1 MPFALSDAGPI
12 VQLGAEI
19 VAEAAAAVSLLIG
32 DDFDASD
39 LTSVE
44 GQIFHVLALRE
55 LYAQGGLLEVVDA
68 LNLDNAQGRVLEGLG
83 ASFGLPR
90 LGASYGTVAG
100 LVVGT
105 PGFDFSNR
113 LFRHLPTDTLWR
125 APAGSV
131 IPGGGSVTV
140 TFVADA
146 PVDVTVA
153 ITGSDFWQPV
163 QVTTSI
169 TAVSNATEGAPGE
182 PEEDLETYRARLK
195 ASQASGAG
203 TEPAILAALLK
214 VPGVTAETR
223 VLVNRTLVVDPDTG
237 VPPKSVEAI
246 VVGGGDEAIVR
257 ALYASV
263 SAVAG
268 FSGTTV
274 VPAGTYSG
282 IDIEVAF
289 TRPATIDLEAQVVLT
304 TTGAEEDL
312 PVDYVDQVEGAVA
325 GLAWKIG
332 QDAKVK
338 NLYRAIELVLPDD
351 AYAAVTAGF
360 RLAGSADAFVPIY
373 SVGPRARVAIDAAD
387 VTVSTV

>member
-1 MPFALSDAGPI
+1 VPFALSDAGPI

-32 DDFDASD
+32 EDFDASD

-83 ASFGLPR
+83 ASNGLPR
-90 LGASYGTVAG
+90 LGASYGSVAG
-100 LVVGT
+100 TVVGT
-105 PGFDFSNR
+105 VGFDFSNR

-125 APAGSV
+125 APAASV
-131 IPGGGSVTV
+131 IGGGGTATV
-140 TFVADA
+140 TLAAVD

-153 ITGSDFWQPV
+153 VTGSDFWEVV
-163 QVTTSI
+163 QVTPSI
-169 TAVSNATEGAPGE
+169 LTVNNATEGTPGE

-195 ASQASGAG
+195 ASTASGAG
-203 TEPAILAALLK
+203 TEPAILAALLQ

-223 VLVNRTLVVDPDTG
+223 VLVNRTLVVDADG

-268 FSGTTV
+268 FAGTTIIA
-274 VPAGTYSG
+274 AGTYTG

-360 RLAGSADAFVPIY
+360 RPAGSGDAFVPIY
-373 SVGPRARVAIDAAD
+373 SVGPRGRAAIDAAD
-387 VTVSTV
+387 VAVSTV

>member
-1 MPFALSDAGPI
+1 MPFSLSDAGPI

-32 DDFDASD
+32 EDFDASD

-83 ASFGLPR
+83 ASMALPR
-90 LGASYGTVAG
+90 LGASFGTVAG
-100 LVVGT
+100 TVVGT
-105 PGFDFSNR
+105 VGFDFSNR

-125 APAGSV
+125 APAASV
-131 IPGGGSVTV
+131 IGGGGTVTV
-140 TFVADA
+140 TFAAVD

-153 ITGSDFWQPV
+153 ITGSDFWEVV
-163 QVTTSI
+163 QVTPSI
-169 TAVSNATEGAPGE
+169 LTVNNATEGTPGE

-195 ASQASGAG
+195 ASTASGAG
-203 TEPAILAALLK
+203 TEPAILAALLQ

-223 VLVNRTLVVDPDTG
+223 VLVNRTLVVDADG

-268 FSGTTV
+268 FAGTTV
-274 VPAGTYSG
+274 ISAGTYTG
-282 IDIEVAF
+282 IGIEVAF
-289 TRPATIDLEAQVVLT
+289 TRPEVIDLEAQVVLT

-325 GLAWKIG
+325 GLVWKIG

-373 SVGPRARVAIDAAD
+373 SVGPRGRAAIDAAD
-387 VTVSTV
+387 VTVSTI